1 MKQKFVSECTFCK
14 EERQSAVCEDVRVG
28 GGSCD
33 CGTHLASTISARDV
47 GSEHSP
53 WLASPPASDTVSCIS
68 IKIHCTSTTHSGR
81 LGVVVSMKKWTVRLA
96 RLKF

>member
-1 MKQKFVSECTFCK
+1 MKKVGKIVKQKFVSECTFCK

-28 GGSCD
+28 GGSSD

-68 IKIHCTSTTHSGR
+68 IKIQFILLQLLTQAASGLLCR
-81 LGVVVSMKKWTVRLA
+81 
-96 RLKF
+96 